1 MQKCNPSE
9 LSIVSSKEIWVFW
22 ISGYLGIASYFNLAI
37 TDSNH
42 EVPKESLLA
51 EHNLLSV
58 SPVNVV
64 CFPGFPLVAVDV
76 SLLLSY
82 CHSLCLS
89 CSSSS
94 GFSLAIGFSWMVS
107 NCWMTGSNCNIVYG

>member
-9 LSIVSSKEIWVFW
+9 LSVVSSKEMWVFW
-22 ISGYLGIASYFNLAI
+22 ISGYLGIACYFNLTI
-37 TDSNH
+37 INCDH
-42 EVPKESLLA
+42 GEPKEGLLT
-51 EHNLLSV
+51 EHNLLSI

-107 NCWMTGSNCNIVYG
+107 NYWVTS